1 MLFRKAFPTLIG
13 VAALLATGGAMA
25 AAAKGAVPVVPAS
38 YYTMDDQAVDPM
50 SVTIRA
56 IMTNAGGQGDFL
68 EKKNVGAL
76 TAFYRGQSFAPSWVL
91 NGKLTDRAL
100 AVIARIKAADTD
112 GLDPSAY
119 HLPHAQIGTAMPA
132 TLSVLARAEV
142 MLSQA
147 VVDYVHDAHSGRLDP
162 ADISQNL
169 DYKPHVADPIEALAN
184 VSMAED
190 APAVLASYNP
200 QRPEFAALREK
211 LVEARAAE
219 NYLPPIVPPGHT
231 LKLGSK
237 DPRVV
242 ILRERLKVA
251 PPAPPAPPVEAP
263 PAPAETPIA
272 AAPAAAESPVA
283 AAPAAGG
290 TVAPADGPAASAE
303 SAVVTPVSATSD
315 PPDAARSQTAAA
327 AAPSNP
333 PDAVQPPAPVAEVAV
348 TAPPVEPFD
357 PEVFDESVDTAV
369 KAFQESAGLK
379 ADGVLGPTS
388 LERLNAAGNSHVDTI
403 LVNMERWRWMPEDL
417 GQFYVRVNIP
427 NFNLDIYKNGKV
439 FYTTRIVVGQPTK
452 QTPIFSDEI
461 EYVIV
466 NPSWNVPA
474 SIALKEMLP
483 DIQADPARALNGYQV
498 FANIGGRFR
507 AVDPWSVDWRNVN
520 MRNIQIK
527 QPPGEKNALGSIK
540 FMFPNPFAVYLHDTP
555 SKSLFQKDYRAF
567 SHGCMR
573 VMNPWDFAAALLTY
587 DPNVSADSLKKL
599 VGGQETQV
607 NLTKHIPVHI
617 TYFTAWVDDSGKLQ
631 VRSDVYGHDARME
644 KAFGLVS

>member
-25 AAAKGAVPVVPAS
+25 AAAKGAVPAAPVVPAS
-38 YYTMDDQAVDPM
+38 YYTMGDQAVDPM
-50 SVTIRA
+50 SESIRA
-56 IMTNAGGQGDFL
+56 IVTNAGGQGDFL

-91 NGKLTDRAL
+91 NGKLTDRAV

-119 HLPHAQIGTAMPA
+119 HLPHAQIGAAMPA
-132 TLSVLARAEV
+132 TLVVLARAEV

-162 ADISQNL
+162 ADMSQNF
-169 DYKPHVADPIEALAN
+169 DYKPHVADPAEALAN

-211 LVEARAAE
+211 LTEARAAE
-219 NYLPPIVPPGHT
+219 DNLPPIVPPGHT

-272 AAPAAAESPVA
+272 AT
-283 AAPAAGG
+283 PAAGD
-290 TVAPADGPAASAE
+290 TVAPAADAPVASAGSE
-303 SAVVTPVSATSD
+303 GAAVVTPVSATSG
-315 PPDAARSQTAAA
+315 PQDAAQSQTAPAVA
-327 AAPSNP
+327 TSNP
-333 PDAVQPPAPVAEVAV
+333 PDAVPPPAPPAEVAV
-348 TAPPVEPFD
+348 TAPPVAPFD
-357 PEVFDESVDTAV
+357 PEVFDDSVDAAV

-379 ADGVLGPTS
+379 ADGVLGPST
-388 LERLNAAGNSHVDTI
+388 LDRLNAAANSHVDTI

-507 AVDPWSVDWRNVN
+507 AVDPWSVDWRNVD

-540 FMFPNPFAVYLHDTP
+540 FMFPNPYAVYLHDTP
-555 SKSLFQKDYRAF
+555 SKSLFQKDFRAY

-573 VMNPWDFAAALLTY
+573 VMNPWDFAASLLTY

-607 NLTKHIPVHI
+607 NLTHRIPVHI